1 MSFLTISTNHC
12 AIKYF
17 TSYLLHHD
25 SYSCSPTEVS
35 QVRRAS
41 CMAGPHWGYTVRWPL
56 FIYREPFVES
66 DYISEKQKLLKPSA
80 AVHSQVSTKM
90 K

>member
-25 SYSCSPTEVS
+25 FYSCSPTEG

-41 CMAGPHWGYTVRWPL
+41 CMTGPHWDYTARWPL
-56 FIYREPFVES
+56 LIYREHFVES
-66 DYISEKQKLLKPSA
+66 DYIGEKQKLL
-80 AVHSQVSTKM
+80 
-90 K
+90 